1 MGKFPCLP
9 RIDPVKGVKGVKGVK
24 RAPDYKQYSI
34 ISRVRM
40 SEENTP
46 RRLFCQ
52 EDLCSLKLA
61 ETEVMEAEECLVPGV
76 PTPTRPS
83 I

>member
-40 SEENTP
+40 SEESTP
-46 RRLFCQ
+46 RQLFCQ

-76 PTPTRPS
+76 PTPTRPF